1 MLYVYLMKK
10 EIPYVNHF
18 VKTKIMVFGT
28 ILYLKGILTCTSA
41 HLCVYL
47 GFIVGGLY
55 LFEKGIHGRI
65 L

>member
-1 MLYVYLMKK
+1 MKK
-10 EIPYVNHF
+10 EILYVNHF
-18 VKTKIMVFGT
+18 VKTTIMVFGT
-28 ILYLKGILTCTSA
+28 ILYLKGILCTST

-47 GFIVGGLY
+47 GFIVGKLY